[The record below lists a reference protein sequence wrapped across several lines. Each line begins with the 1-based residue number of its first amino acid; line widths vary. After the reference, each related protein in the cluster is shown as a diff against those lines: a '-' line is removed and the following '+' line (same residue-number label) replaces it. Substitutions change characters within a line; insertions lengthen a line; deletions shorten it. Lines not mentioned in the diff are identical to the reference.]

1 MLKNLFPR
9 NTPLS
14 PINCIMCLGENHASQ
29 TAATYLSSLILQEI
43 IINNFLRLLWRVEI
57 IYIKH
62 LAACLTPS
70 RCWINGSHMK
80 LSKPIDYIYLHIT
93 QTSREL
99 EYSVCTMFLVTYV
112 HYLFKFL
119 QPYKVGIFSEETNME
134 IKKLNQ
140 GHTTNEWPK

>member
-1 MLKNLFPR
+1 
-9 NTPLS
+9 
-14 PINCIMCLGENHASQ
+14 
-29 TAATYLSSLILQEI
+29 
-43 IINNFLRLLWRVEI
+43 
-57 IYIKH
+57 
-62 LAACLTPS
+62 
-70 RCWINGSHMK
+70 MK

-140 GHTTNEWPK
+140 GHTTNE